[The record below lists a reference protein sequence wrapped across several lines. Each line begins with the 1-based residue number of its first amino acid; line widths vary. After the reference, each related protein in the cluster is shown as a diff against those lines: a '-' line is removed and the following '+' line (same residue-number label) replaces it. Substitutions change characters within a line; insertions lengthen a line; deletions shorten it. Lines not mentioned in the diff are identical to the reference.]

1 LKLLLGFKVL
11 FVTAR
16 QLLALFD
23 SIYLTALAVWI
34 GGAVF
39 LVFGLNPTLLRAIG
53 SESATKLIR
62 AIYPRYYVGAAI
74 AGAVAL
80 PAFVSGPLCY
90 REYRGAMV
98 AIQALAI
105 IFGILLMLYGANSLT
120 PAIGKAPEDAAAGG
134 SRVVHWQ
141 RLATRLNGLLVL
153 VALSLLVA
161 HVIRPAPKTS
171 GIIEMTPQERA
182 RYDAA
187 LNRVIEDVEVKYGLR
202 PPRPL
207 APGEST
213 SPGPLIDAETI
224 REIESYYAKKRERD
238 QARAAKAQKAGAP
251 P

>member
-1 LKLLLGFKVL
+1 VTSRHLL
-11 FVTAR
+11 T
-16 QLLALFD
+16 LFD
-23 SIYLTALAVWI
+23 TVYLAALSVWI

-39 LVFGLNPTLLRAIG
+39 MVFGLNPILLKTIG
-53 SESATKLIR
+53 SESASKLIR

-80 PAFVSGPLCY
+80 PAFVAGPLCY

-98 AIQALAI
+98 AVQAMVI

-120 PAIGKAPEDAAAGG
+120 PAIGKSPANTAPGEN
-134 SRVVHWQ
+134 RVEQWR
-141 RLATRLNGLLVL
+141 RLATGLNLLLAL
-153 VALSLLVA
+153 VALLLLVA
-161 HVIRPAPKTS
+161 HVIRPAPRTS

-207 APGEST
+207 APGEASA
-213 SPGPLIDAETI
+213 PGPLIDAETV
-224 REIESYYAKKRERD
+224 REIESYYAKKRARD
-238 QARAAKAQKAGAP
+238 QARAAKSQKAGVP

>member
-1 LKLLLGFKVL
+1 VEVL
-11 FVTAR
+11 SVTAR

-23 SIYLTALAVWI
+23 LIYLTALAVWI
-34 GGAVF
+34 GSAVF
-39 LVFGLNPTLLRAIG
+39 MVFGLNPIVLKAIG
-53 SESATKLIR
+53 AESASKLIR
-62 AIYPRYYVGAAI
+62 AIYPRYYVGCAI

-80 PAFVSGPLCY
+80 PAFVAGPLCY

-98 AIQALAI
+98 AVQAVVI

-120 PAIGKAPEDAAAGG
+120 PAIGKAPEGPVPDA
-134 SRVVHWQ
+134 SQVEHWR
-141 RLATRLNGLLVL
+141 RLATGLNLLLVV

-202 PPRPL
+202 PPRTL
-207 APGEST
+207 APGESAA
-213 SPGPLIDAETI
+213 PGPLIDAETV
-224 REIESYYAKKRERD
+224 REIESYYAKKRARD
-238 QARAAKAQKAGAP
+238 QARAAKAQKQKAGASP
-251 P
+251 